1 MQKIHSCG
9 ICDATFTTNGNRDR
23 HIRTVHQGERR
34 FKCNLC
40 NKSYTSNQDL
50 NVHIQGHFS
59 ERIHRPTKHKKIY
72 KCDICTTTF
81 TTSGYRNI
89 HIRTLHQ
96 GQRFN
101 CKLCNKSY
109 TLNHNLALHIK
120 QTHLGEGF
128 KCHQQCS
135 KSFRTKMELS
145 LHLLSH
151 TSEKP
156 HKCDTCNATF
166 KYKQALQRHIKSLH
180 PSVKITM

>member
-1 MQKIHSCG
+1 MLDFKRRHQKKWAKIQEW
-9 ICDATFTTNGNRDR
+9 REYL
-23 HIRTVHQGERR
+23 TV
-34 FKCNLC
+34 C
-40 NKSYTSNQDL
+40 
-50 NVHIQGHFS
+50 I
-59 ERIHRPTKHKKIY
+59 
-72 KCDICTTTF
+72 
-81 TTSGYRNI
+81 
-89 HIRTLHQ
+89 
-96 GQRFN
+96 
-101 CKLCNKSY
+101 KSY

-166 KYKQALQRHIKSLH
+166 KYQQHLQRHIGSWTSIQFALKLRFYHGQMYELWTLSDVFSL
-180 PSVKITM
+180 KT